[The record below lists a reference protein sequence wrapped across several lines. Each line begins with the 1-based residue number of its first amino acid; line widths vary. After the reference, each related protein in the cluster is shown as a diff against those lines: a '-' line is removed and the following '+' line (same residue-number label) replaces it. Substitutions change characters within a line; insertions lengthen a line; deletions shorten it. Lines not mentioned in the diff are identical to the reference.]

1 MNISLTDASKGDRL
15 FLPIY
20 HDKGWKCYVNDRET
34 EIDTFLTGG
43 MVIPL
48 AEGDNDIRLVFYP
61 KGYKTGILCSVLGL
75 VLFTILYG
83 FSMIKWNRLQISNRF
98 ITNCTVGIWAIF
110 MIAYYIVPILFLI
123 RFLVIVMLNLVH

>member
-61 KGYKTGILCSVLGL
+61 KGFKMGILCSILGI

-83 FSMIKWNRLQISNRF
+83 FSMIKWNRLQISDRF

-123 RFLVIVMLNLVH
+123 RFLVMTIVGLI